1 MLAGK
6 KIESS
11 DDLNSQFELM
21 GVIEGEF
28 LLEHPE

>member
-11 DDLNSQFELM
+11 DDLNSQFESM
-21 GVIEGEF
+21 GVIKGKF
-28 LLEHPE
+28 LSEHPE